1 MDGALFVWF
10 SWIGIVVIGFFIKP
24 TQNTKKILILCLLI
38 LCVANVEISVAL
50 YSVNGALILCWV
62 LGYFLLMR
70 TLHMN
75 KVYAALI
82 VLMLTAAYASIE
94 LFSIYDPVFSY
105 LYTPW
110 AIGLALF
117 TIVHLSVQGAGQ
129 RCALLMLS
137 IVQGEIILSV
147 IYQQMGIHSVIG
159 RFVSLDIMA
168 ISVMGTFMWDGFVQL
183 TSHLENV
190 LKKHQERRGYS

>member
-1 MDGALFVWF
+1 MEPSQNNKKV
-10 SWIGIVVIGFFIKP
+10 IV
-24 TQNTKKILILCLLI
+24 LCLMM
-38 LCVANVEISVAL
+38 LCTANVEIPL
-50 YSVNGALILCWV
+50 EQFKVNGALMLCWL
-62 LGYFLLMR
+62 LGYFLLMK

-75 KVYAALI
+75 IAYAALV

-117 TIVHLSVQGAGQ
+117 TIVHLTVNGPGQ
-129 RCALLMLS
+129 RCALLILS
-137 IVQGEIILSV
+137 IVQGEIILSI
-147 IYQQMGIHSVIG
+147 IYQQMGIHTVIG
-159 RFVSLDIMA
+159 RYVSLDIMA
-168 ISVMGTFMWDGFVQL
+168 IAVMGTFVWEGFVQL